1 MTDCKQQ
8 TDRNINLFSVCLL
21 SLQTARYLT
30 SNLLYIL
37 DGDTREMTK
46 EMCQSVDSSDDVGR
60 FNLVSSP
67 LVRSVS
73 IVCETCR
80 DQPEHGRYVT
90 NYPQV
95 SSVWLT
101 VMWPAGVVC
110 VYTDR

>member
-73 IVCETCR
+73 IVRHAVTS
-80 DQPEHGRYVT
+80 QNIRYVT

-95 SSVWLT
+95 SFVWLA